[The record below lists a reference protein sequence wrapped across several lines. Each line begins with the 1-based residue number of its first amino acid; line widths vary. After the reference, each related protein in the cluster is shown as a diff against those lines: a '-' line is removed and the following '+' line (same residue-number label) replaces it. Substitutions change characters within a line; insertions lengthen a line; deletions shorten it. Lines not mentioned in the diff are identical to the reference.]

1 MHVFPRL
8 PAIVNEHN
16 TLNQLTQH
24 PAMLH
29 DNLYAARCV
38 VDWWI
43 HERQEMTQKLIQLAH
58 DSKLAPYVSAE
69 FPMSQAKE
77 AFKVLAER
85 RAIGKVCIT
94 FNDTKSK
101 L

>member
-1 MHVFPRL
+1 MP
-8 PAIVNEHN
+8 VNMALIKGFDLVGVRMGAQMMMQPH
-16 TLNQLTQH
+16 
-24 PAMLH
+24 
-29 DNLYAARCV
+29 LYF
-38 VDWWI
+38 
-43 HERQEMTQKLIQLAH
+43 EMTQKLIQLAH